1 MELIACVLIL
11 EMHLAEAD
19 LTGFPTHQVV
29 GTQIKHTAHVVVSSA
44 RTHLLSD
51 FWWGRREA
59 VGSLDTLRQIRLPVA
74 QNCVLLICAMHGA
87 SLSKLR
93 ACVGRFRPCLVLF
106 FLNEYGSTFV
116 CI

>member
-74 QNCVLLICAMHGA
+74 QNCVLLIYMRHAWSIVVEA
-87 SLSKLR
+87 
-93 ACVGRFRPCLVLF
+93 PCLCWTIQALF
-106 FLNEYGSTFV
+106 SSIFF
-116 CI
+116 

>member
-59 VGSLDTLRQIRLPVA
+59 VGSLDTPRNLGCPSRRIACCSYAPCMEHRCRSSVPV
-74 QNCVLLICAMHGA
+74 LDDSG
-87 SLSKLR
+87 
-93 ACVGRFRPCLVLF
+93 LV
-106 FLNEYGSTFV
+106 
-116 CI
+116 